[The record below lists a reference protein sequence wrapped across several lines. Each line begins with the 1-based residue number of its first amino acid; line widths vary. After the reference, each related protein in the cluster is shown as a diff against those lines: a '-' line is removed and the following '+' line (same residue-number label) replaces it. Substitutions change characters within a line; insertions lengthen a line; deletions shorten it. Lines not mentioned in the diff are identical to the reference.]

1 MENLIPN
8 TNADVSVATTIE
20 AVDTYTAKE
29 IKTET
34 IVTETVIDL
43 ETIAKDIET
52 TQSAITDLEA
62 YKAEELSARNSDIA
76 RFTQIQDEKIA
87 ELQAKLISLNAKVVD
102 LKSRGIK
109 VKPLPVEVPA
119 EEASAEIIS

>member
-1 MENLIPN
+1 MDTIQPN
-8 TNADVSVATTIE
+8 TNADVSVATKIE

-29 IKTET
+29 IKTKT

-52 TQSAITDLEA
+52 TQSTITALEA
-62 YKAEELSARNSDIA
+62 YKAEEISARNSDIA

-87 ELQAKLISLNAKVVD
+87 ELQAKLVSLNAKVVD

-109 VKPLPVEVPA
+109 DKPLPA